1 MWAHGFRGFRSVVT
15 GSVTKPA
22 VRQGIIRKEHCGAK
36 LFTSWW
42 SGRQGEERGKE
53 GMEGEQRGGIGRGS
67 KGKGTRRHQDNINP

>member
-1 MWAHGFRGFRSVVT
+1 MWAHGFRGFRSMVT
-15 GSVTKPA
+15 GSVSKPA

-53 GMEGEQRGGIGRGS
+53 GMEGKERGT
-67 KGKGTRRHQDNINP
+67 KRRDRKRKQEEKDQKTPG